1 MEVVAYLH
9 NADLLLEDT
18 QGVAVIG
25 GSSYVLSV
33 GDKVYIKEVID
44 EKARLYEVTISFASA
59 DHAMLHEDEVQI
71 KFEGNRDAL
80 NQYLQTTTAH

>member
-18 QGVAVIG
+18 HSVAVIG
-25 GSSYVLSV
+25 GSRYVLSV
-33 GDKVYIKEVID
+33 GDKVYIKDVID
-44 EKARLYEVTISFASA
+44 KKAKLYEVTISFASA

-71 KFEGNRDAL
+71 KFEGKRDEL
-80 NQYLQTTTAH
+80 NQYLQTTTVH